1 MTLIFVFDFCLECA
15 LTEAREAIV
24 RALGDRET
32 RLGRP
37 NGGNVQLSE
46 VQKQAE
52 KKEKEKAKNKAKNK
66 TKRQVPGHGRI
77 GTVVLPTPGPGQ
89 HVVGTRV

>member
-1 MTLIFVFDFCLECA
+1 MILIFDFDFCLECA

-24 RALGDRET
+24 RALGG
-32 RLGRP
+32 GRP

-52 KKEKEKAKNKAKNK
+52 KAKNKAKNK
-66 TKRQVPGHGRI
+66 TKRQVPVHGRI
-77 GTVVLPTPGPGQ
+77 GTVVLPTPGPAQ
-89 HVVGTRV
+89 HVVGTIV

>member
-1 MTLIFVFDFCLECA
+1 MILIFDFDFCLECA

-52 KKEKEKAKNKAKNK
+52 KAKNKAKNK

>member
-24 RALGDRET
+24 RALGG
-32 RLGRP
+32 GRP

-46 VQKQAE
+46 VQKKA
-52 KKEKEKAKNKAKNK
+52 EKAKNKAKNK
-66 TKRQVPGHGRI
+66 
-77 GTVVLPTPGPGQ
+77 
-89 HVVGTRV
+89 